1 MAKYTFPDEETLG
14 RYLAML
20 RDVIVYA
27 RARAYTSD
35 PEAASLLDQVENV
48 PDLLAR
54 WPDMKEDWVIGG
66 LRAFEE
72 KYLQGA
78 DTISRILVSGPRED
92 WQLRWT
98 ETNEGTTG
106 EE

>member
-20 RDVIVYA
+20 MDVIVYA

-35 PEAASLLDQVENV
+35 PEVASLLDQVQNV

-54 WPDMKEDWVIGG
+54 WPDMKEDLVISG
-66 LRAFEE
+66 LRAFEK

-78 DTISRILVSGPRED
+78 DTFSKILVSGPRED

-98 ETNEGTTG
+98 ETNEGAKV